1 MTNSFIVEHNSSA
14 INEVLQQFSEQLSDL
29 RDPMQQI
36 AAVVANA
43 TEEALKAALTTGA
56 PWQVLSDNYL
66 TAPPKRGGGK
76 MLQLSAGGRIKIINT
91 SWNMKKLQ
99 PLDTVINAF
108 KVPVQNLNEGAYDIL
123 QGGIKDRRNDEQ

>member
-1 MTNSFIVEHNSSA
+1 MTNSFIVEHNSTA

-76 MLQLSAGGRIKIINT
+76 MLQLSAGGLISRIKIINT
-91 SWNMKKLQ
+91 SWNMNKLQ

-123 QGGIKDRRNDEQ
+123 QDGIQKQ